1 MNNYTN
7 SVIPIFFWFIH
18 TWYILH
24 PNIYVLEKLA
34 WVIEIW
40 MENHLVSNNNYNIVN
55 LWYSIFLY
63 KEWKVNVR
71 FAQNVGDATWVVY
84 K

>member
-55 LWYSIFLY
+55 L
-63 KEWKVNVR
+63 
-71 FAQNVGDATWVVY
+71 
-84 K
+84 